1 MSIKIPFLWMGE
13 HACLDFVNTQAMIEG
28 RLMDL
33 LGDFGGLARWAEEAK
48 LLSADESA
56 QVMASASDEARA
68 QALRQARA
76 LRRTLREMAEELAEA
91 GEVKAEAIAEI
102 NRHLARRSGHLELA
116 AREGGFE
123 KRFRAPLR
131 EPRDVVARVAEAAA
145 DFLCERD
152 LSRVKKCGNPACVLV
167 FLDTTKSRTRRWC
180 SMAGCG
186 NRHKAAAHYA
196 RRKGAL

>member
-1 MSIKIPFLWMGE
+1 MSIEMPFLWLGE
-13 HACLDFVNTQAMIEG
+13 HPCLDFVNTQAMIEG
-28 RLMDL
+28 RLTDL
-33 LGDFGGLARWAEEAK
+33 LGGFDDLARWAEEAK
-48 LLSADESA
+48 LLSAEEAA
-56 QVMASASDEARA
+56 QVAVRGADEAGA

-76 LRRTLREMAEELAEA
+76 LRRMLREVAEELVEGREVQAESL
-91 GEVKAEAIAEI
+91 AEI
-102 NRHLARRSGHLELA
+102 NRHLARRGGHLELA

-180 SMAGCG
+180 SMGQCG

-196 RRKGAL
+196 RRKRAA